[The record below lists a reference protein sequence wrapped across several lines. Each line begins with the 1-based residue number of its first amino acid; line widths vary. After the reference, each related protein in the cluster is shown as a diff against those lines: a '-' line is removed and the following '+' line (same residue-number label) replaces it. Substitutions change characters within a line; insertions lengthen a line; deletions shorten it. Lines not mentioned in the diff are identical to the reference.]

1 MAADPVKPRRTGA
14 KNRKQDMSESAEDIG
29 GGIGEL
35 ANSAGEAVD
44 EAAFVTDRFVDI
56 ASERAAGLQQRI
68 IDEIREKPLQAV
80 GFAAMIGLFVGFS
93 VAR

>member
-1 MAADPVKPRRTGA
+1 MAADPVKSRRTGA

-44 EAAFVTDRFVDI
+44 NAALTDRFVDI